1 MNKPRTPIKRR
12 DATGHIDPR
21 YARELLE
28 KSRESRNDDNSPDS
42 NRAFIAGG
50 RSDDAVAEEFGE
62 AFLEAATSGEDSDD
76 RRDEVTTEE
85 TGGPFV
91 YTSGREEY
99 ALEPDE
105 SNILE
110 ATREPLPR
118 TSNSE
123 P

>member
-28 KSRESRNDDNSPDS
+28 KARESRNDDNSPDS
-42 NRAFIAGG
+42 NRAFIGV

>member
-21 YARELLE
+21 YARELLA
-28 KSRESRNDDNSPDS
+28 KARESRNDDNSPDS
-42 NRAFIAGG
+42 NRAFIAGS
-50 RSDDAVAEEFGE
+50 RSDDSVAEEFGE
-62 AFLEAATSGEDSDD
+62 SFLEAATSGEDSDD